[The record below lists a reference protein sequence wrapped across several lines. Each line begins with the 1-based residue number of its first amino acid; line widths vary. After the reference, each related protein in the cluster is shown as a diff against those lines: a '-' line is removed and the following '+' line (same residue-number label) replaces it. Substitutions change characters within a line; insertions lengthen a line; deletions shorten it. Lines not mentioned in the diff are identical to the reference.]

1 MGFRCGIV
9 GLPNA
14 GKSTLFNALTSAAN
28 AAAENYPF
36 CTIEPNVGRVAVPD
50 DRLDQVAAL
59 AGSPRTVPTRL
70 EFVDIAGLVEGA
82 SHGEGLGNRFLAQIR
97 EVDAVVQ
104 VLRCFADDNV
114 AHVEETVD
122 GLRDAAI
129 VATELMLADLE
140 SLERRAEPLTK
151 KAQGGERDA
160 KAELAVIEP
169 VLEAL
174 RQGRPARTVARTPGH
189 EGGPRGL
196 HLLTD
201 KPMLYVCNVD
211 EADAAAG
218 NAETEAVAALA
229 VGERAAAVVI
239 SAKIEAEVAL
249 LADAAER
256 REYLAQMGLEESG
269 LARIVRAGYGLL
281 GLITFFTAN
290 ASEASAWTV
299 RQGTLAPRA
308 AAAIHGDFERGFI
321 RAETIAFDDYVALG
335 GEAAARD
342 AGKLRQEGRNYPVAD
357 GDVIHFRFNV

>member
-1 MGFRCGIV
+1 MGFSCGIV
-9 GLPNA
+9 GLPNV
-14 GKSTLFNALTSAAN
+14 GKSTLFNALTATE
-28 AAAENYPF
+28 AAEAANYPF

-50 DRLDQVAAL
+50 DRLDRVAAL
-59 AGSPRTVPTRL
+59 AGSARAQPTQL

-82 SHGEGLGNRFLAQIR
+82 SRGEGLGNQFLAHIR

-122 GLRDAAI
+122 ASRDAAI

-151 KAQGGERDA
+151 KARSGERDA
-160 KAELAVIEP
+160 KAELALIEP
-169 VLEAL
+169 VLDVL
-174 RQGRPARTVARTPGH
+174 RQGRPARTVAQAPEG
-189 EGGPRGL
+189 EGGRRGL
-196 HLLTD
+196 HLLTA

-229 VGERAAAVVI
+229 AAEGAAAVVI

-249 LADAAER
+249 LADAGER
-256 REYLAQMGLEESG
+256 REYLAALGIEDTG
-269 LARIVRAGYGLL
+269 LARVVRAGYGLL

-290 ASEASAWTV
+290 ANEARAWTV
-299 RQGTLAPRA
+299 RRGTPAPRA
-308 AAAIHGDFERGFI
+308 AGAIHGDFERGFI
-321 RAETIAFDDYVALG
+321 SAETIPFEDYVARG
-335 GEAAARD
+335 GEAGARD
-342 AGKLRQEGRNYPVAD
+342 AGKMRQEGRDYAVAD
-357 GDVIHFRFNV
+357 GDVIRFRFNV